1 MYFNRSVTFVFVFPP
16 CDPCKKKKKR
26 KKEKK
31 RKGKGGGGKNS
42 TVSSSLLCPP
52 LRARSFITPFL
63 FHRFFL
69 LSPLPFSF
77 VFITLFAPFHPFRRV
92 FFPSREIS
100 RSRILDVLLKPLLLS
115 RERSSGINGEF
126 SFLFLFFFFFFLGRE
141 CCDAARNFAGN
152 KLFENFRIG
161 DIFRHTKKNGY
172 ILDISYYEIYISS
185 RY

>member
-1 MYFNRSVTFVFVFPP
+1 MRPLQEE
-16 CDPCKKKKKR
+16 
-26 KKEKK
+26 KEKEKRK
-31 RKGKGGGGKNS
+31 RKGKGGGEEKIPLFRRLFS
-42 TVSSSLLCPP
+42 APSPP

-126 SFLFLFFFFFFLGRE
+126 SFLFLFFFFF
-141 CCDAARNFAGN
+141 
-152 KLFENFRIG
+152 
-161 DIFRHTKKNGY
+161 
-172 ILDISYYEIYISS
+172 
-185 RY
+185 